1 MPELTI
7 SDDLYKQLE
16 TAADGG
22 DIEQTLWEMAAMYRR
37 QQNPEA
43 DVE

>member
-22 DIEQTLWEMAAMYRR
+22 DIEQVLWEMAGMYRR
-37 QQNPEA
+37 QQNPES
-43 DVE
+43 DDE

>member
-7 SDDLYKQLE
+7 SEDLYRQLE
-16 TAADGG
+16 TAADGEE
-22 DIEQTLWEMAAMYRR
+22 IEQALWEMAAMYRR

-43 DVE
+43 DIE

>member
-1 MPELTI
+1 MPQLTI
-7 SDDLYKQLE
+7 SEDLYKQLE
-16 TAADGG
+16 AAADGA
-22 DIEQTLWEMAAMYRR
+22 DVEQTLWEMAAMYRR